1 MELMVGGLG
10 FGLVIAPIAVAV
22 LDHVRDDQKATGSAI
37 VTVMRMMGM
46 IVGLSALSSWGK
58 DRFTSLVGR
67 ISIPF
72 FPEGATQ
79 AVIDQQAARYEAQVA
94 DATLTFFHEVFI
106 AAMAV
111 CLLALIPAFFMGRKG
126 RSDPGGSSKGDG

>member
-1 MELMVGGLG
+1 MVGGLG
-10 FGLVIAPIAVAV
+10 FGLVIVPITVAV
-22 LDHVRDDQKATGSAI
+22 LNHVRDDQKATASAM

-67 ISIPF
+67 IPTPS

-79 AVIDQQAARYEAQVA
+79 AVIDQQVALYEAQVA

-111 CLLALIPAFFMGRKG
+111 CLLALIPAVFMGRKG
-126 RSDPGGSSKGDG
+126 RSDPRVSSKGDA